1 MKGVIYARYSSDN
14 QREESIEGQLR
25 ECKAFAEKN
34 DIQIVE
40 TYIDRALSARTDRR
54 PDFQRMIKD
63 SSGKKFE
70 VVIVWKLDRFAR
82 DKYDSAHYKRILK
95 NNGIKVV
102 SATEAISAGAEG
114 ILLESMLE
122 GMAEYYSAELSEKV
136 TRGLTENALKCKYNG
151 GTLPIGYMIDSE
163 QYFQIDPLA
172 APAVLDAFKHY
183 ADGASMREITD
194 EMNLKGVRTKLGG
207 KISINSVTRMLHN
220 RKYIGEYRYNDIVHP
235 NGIPAIVPKDLFN
248 RVQERMATNKKAPA
262 KHKAEDEYLLT
273 TKLFCGKCQCYM
285 VGESGTGRNK
295 VHRYYKCASVKNHKG
310 CDKKTVKKEWIEN
323 LVIEQIKKLI
333 FDDELIEKLADTVMN
348 LQSKENTVLPLL
360 KKRFADTQKS
370 IDNMLDAIQQGI
382 LTASTKE
389 RLESLEKQKS
399 ELSVQIIKEE
409 IAKPTLSREQIIF
422 WFHRFRKLN
431 TKKLDHRRRLIDSFV
446 NAIFLYDDRITF
458 TFNYK
463 DGTKTINFTEL
474 EKSGLGSDINALA
487 APIGMFLKDLSSLR
501 TFFFTFKIVYIIFL
515 VAAIFVPKTPSIITS
530 PIFTGAQ
537 TLFALISRI
546 TSKILSFGTG
556 VSVLTL
562 TIVSS
567 RFSTRTDDVT
577 VRVGLVHSS
586 IAYCLPLGQ
595 LLPVTVILSPSIS
608 TLSAHPR
615 GQIIQV
621 ISLLIL
627 LPPD

>member
-95 NNGIKVV
+95 NNGVKVI

-163 QYFQIDPLA
+163 QYFQIDPLT

-194 EMNLKGVRTKLGG
+194 EMNLKGVRTKRGG

-235 NGIPAIVPKDLFN
+235 NGIPAIVPEDLFN
-248 RVQERMATNKKAPA
+248 RVQERMAANKKAPA

-323 LVIEQIKKLI
+323 LVIEQIKKLF
-333 FDDELIEKLADTVMN
+333 FDDELIEKLADTVMK
-348 LQSKENTVLPLL
+348 LQSKENTALPLL

-399 ELSVQIIKEE
+399 ELSVQIVKEE
-409 IAKPTLSREQIIF
+409 MAKPTLSREQIVF
-422 WFHRFRKLN
+422 WFHRFRKLDA
-431 TKKLDHRRRLIDSFV
+431 KKLDHRRRLIDSFV
-446 NAIFLYDDRITF
+446 NAVFLYDDRITF

-487 APIGMFLKDLSSLR
+487 APNTLRFSGKPQGGFLFTFLSSFFSFFLIGSFIIAKPNLSAKLFIGHRIFATIIICQIKRYR
-501 TFFFTFKIVYIIFL
+501 TLHSYIAFFRKNIYRLKYIKFFFTNSDSYYMDVTFRISFNIFIYFFLHHSISPIIF
-515 VAAIFVPKTPSIITS
+515 IFLQIPP
-530 PIFTGAQ
+530 
-537 TLFALISRI
+537 
-546 TSKILSFGTG
+546 
-556 VSVLTL
+556 
-562 TIVSS
+562 
-567 RFSTRTDDVT
+567 
-577 VRVGLVHSS
+577 H
-586 IAYCLPLGQ
+586 
-595 LLPVTVILSPSIS
+595 LL
-608 TLSAHPR
+608 
-615 GQIIQV
+615 
-621 ISLLIL
+621 
-627 LPPD
+627 